1 MVIQRQ
7 YFSEVKMSFSSYVRA
22 LIAAA
27 LAALFCVSAFGQGAG
42 FSRQINGQVRYADSM
57 APAENVLVRVE
68 GFTAGMAGQL
78 VTDRTGKF
86 YFGGLHAEQYRISFH
101 APGYNDIEQI
111 VDLMTSPVGLINP
124 VLVRNKDSS
133 EGRTNAVVDANVP
146 QSAQDE
152 FNKGK
157 AILDAGETAKMPE
170 AMQHL
175 EKAVTIYPKYFAA
188 QLALGLAYMDSKQWG
203 KAEKPLLAAIGTRQD
218 ASTPYFAL
226 GEVYLREKKYAE
238 GEKIVLEGLKLSPDS
253 AEGHTTLG
261 ELYSEMAPS
270 SPTPEAF
277 KGRLQSSWNE
287 TQKALKLKPAHAPAH
302 LLAGNLLLKARRP
315 KEALEHYEQYLKLDP
330 KGPYVEEVNGVVK
343 KIKEALAQTDKK

>member
-1 MVIQRQ
+1 VVIIAITV
-7 YFSEVKMSFSSYVRA
+7 FSVMSALGQSS
-22 LIAAA
+22 I
-27 LAALFCVSAFGQGAG
+27 G
-42 FSRQINGQVRYADSM
+42 FSRQISGQVRYADSM

-68 GFTAGMAGQL
+68 GFTAGMAGQI

-86 YFGGLHAEQYRISFH
+86 YFNGLHAEQYRISFH
-101 APGYNDIEQI
+101 APGYVDVEQM

-124 VLVRNKDSS
+124 VLVRTKEAS

-146 QSAQDE
+146 ASAQDE

-157 AILDAGETAKMPE
+157 AIVDAGQTARMNE
-170 AMQHL
+170 AIQHL

-188 QLALGLAYMDSKQWG
+188 QLELGLAQMDLKEWA
-203 KAEKPLLAAIGTRQD
+203 KAEKPLQAAIATRED

-226 GEVYLREKKYAE
+226 GEVYRREKKYDE
-238 GEKIVLEGLKLSPDS
+238 SEKVLLEGLKVSPDS

-261 ELYSEMAPS
+261 ELYTDMAPS

-277 KGRLQSSWNE
+277 KARLQSSWDE
-287 TQKALKLKPAHAPAH
+287 AQKALKLKPAYAPAH

-315 KEALEHYEQYLKLDP
+315 KDALGHYEQYLKLDP
-330 KGPYVEEVNGVVK
+330 KGPYVEEVNGLVT
-343 KIKEALAQTDKK
+343 KIKEALAQSDKK